1 MIGKCLSNAGGAKN
15 PWVVTDSA
23 SMASYLQAKYVGQ
36 FVRYDGTTTS
46 DYVNGRVYEVKENG
60 AGYRFAPY
68 YNLNQLAGAA
78 VASEIV
84 AGKKAYSDEGEVI
97 EGTMLSYNNPWTP
110 DTQEMYDTILAQPGL
125 EGNFI
130 EYQNKVTRIKDDHTA
145 QGYYPLNTLANE
157 AVAAE
162 IASGK
167 QAYDDE
173 GNLITGTFTLTL
185 EEKTATPGTN
195 PQIILPDTG
204 YAGLSKVTISATPL
218 TDMQTVT
225 PGAADIHVDPAEGD
239 IGIEGV
245 LVEGD
250 ANLKAENIAEGIE
263 IFGITGTFRGGYDN
277 PLLAANEAEMTTF
290 LGDTQYLGM
299 FVKFTGT
306 TTENYVNGGIY
317 EIRESG
323 ASTRYF
329 VLDSLDNPAAAADVA
344 QGKEAYDDQGN
355 KVVGTM
361 VAVTNKLPSVIDGS
375 ATEITAEDLAGVT
388 QIRDYA
394 FYSMYDLKS
403 ITFPNTT
410 THINSYA
417 FWGCSSLS
425 NVEFP
430 DSVTSIGGSAFRN
443 SGITNLVIPNNITSI
458 GAYAFNTC
466 KKLKSVTIGT
476 GINDLGESCFA
487 NCTALLTVDFP
498 NTITSFSSGV
508 FAGCNVLQAIVIPD
522 SVISMGNSVFKGC
535 IGATSITIGSGITT
549 IPYYTFEQ
557 CSSVT
562 EVMIPNNVT
571 NISGQA
577 FQKCS
582 YLTTVTIGSGVTNI
596 GGQCFYN
603 CTKLAT
609 VTMLSTTPPTIT
621 ATIFQNCTALTKII
635 VPAGTG
641 DTYKAATNWST
652 YADIIEEATA

>member
-46 DYVNGRVYEVKENG
+46 DYVNGRFYEVKENG

-68 YNLNQLAGAA
+68 YNLNQLTGAA
-78 VASEIV
+78 AASEIV

-225 PGAADIHVDPAEGD
+225 PGAADIHVDPAAGD

-250 ANLKAENIAEGIE
+250 ANLKAENIAEGVQ

-277 PLLAANEAEMTTF
+277 PLLAATEAEMTTF

-329 VLDSLDNPAAAADVA
+329 VLDSLNNPATAADVA

-361 VAVTNKLPSVIDGS
+361 IAVTNKLPSVVDRS
-375 ATEITAEDLAGVT
+375 VTEITADDLAGATKIGTDAFNGCSGLTSIAIPNSVIT
-388 QIRDYA
+388 IGNYA
-394 FYSMYDLKS
+394 FYNCMRLTS
-403 ITFPNTT
+403 IT
-410 THINSYA
+410 I
-417 FWGCSSLS
+417 
-425 NVEFP
+425 P
-430 DSVTSIGGSAFRN
+430 DSVTSIGD
-443 SGITNLVIPNNITSI
+443 
-458 GAYAFNTC
+458 YAFYYC
-466 KKLKSVTIGT
+466 
-476 GINDLGESCFA
+476 
-487 NCTALLTVDFP
+487 
-498 NTITSFSSGV
+498 SS
-508 FAGCNVLQAIVIPD
+508 L
-522 SVISMGNSVFKGC
+522 
-535 IGATSITIGSGITT
+535 TSIT
-549 IPYYTFEQ
+549 
-557 CSSVT
+557 
-562 EVMIPNNVT
+562 IPNNVT
-571 NISGQA
+571 SIANYSFRGCSGITSVTIPDSVTSIGNNAFRDCSGLTSITIPDSVTEIRFSA
-577 FQKCS
+577 FQSC
-582 YLTTVTIGSGVTNI
+582 INI
-596 GGQCFYN
+596 E
-603 CTKLAT
+603 T
-609 VTMLSTTPPTIT
+609 VTMLPTTPPTLG
-621 ATIFQNCTALTKII
+621 ASVFDNCTALTKII

-641 DTYKAATNWST
+641 DAYKAATNWST
-652 YADIIEEATA
+652 YASIIEEATA